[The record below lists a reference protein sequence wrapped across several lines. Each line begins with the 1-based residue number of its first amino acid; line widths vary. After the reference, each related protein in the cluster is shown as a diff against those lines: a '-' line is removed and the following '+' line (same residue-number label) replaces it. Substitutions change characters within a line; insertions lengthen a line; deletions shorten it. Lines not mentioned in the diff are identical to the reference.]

1 MITAESL
8 LAAIDRRRVAL
19 AAQTGS
25 VEPIPYTQVAAAV
38 GVHSALFS
46 RLKKGTMP
54 TQDNIAK
61 LAAWVGD
68 EAALHCAPC
77 EELAAEA
84 EPDDEAPENVVV
96 SENASE
102 AVAQDIAVAE
112 LEPSSNE
119 LAPVHAIR
127 AVSGRLSESDDP
139 ETQAAINRVRELL
152 AEGAVGVSVML
163 DLHPDDSARIGE
175 AEKAAAADGWEKP
188 LSEYLPDG
196 FVPRQRIRHTAIVD
210 TPAFSDARL
219 AIAEDGTLTGDVT
232 FEGIY
237 TGDVRY
243 AAEPETIDL
252 DATRTP
258 SPIIWDRLD
267 GDHSGMTVGYI
278 DLFERVDAPEG
289 TSGRPVLDDAAITA
303 SLAPLTMPAAYFAQ
317 TMPTGP
323 EPLRISQPDAKGY
336 RAIRGLAA
344 PKGVCHRSAMACFT
358 FPADPDPQLKHFHTG
373 TLLRLDDGRDIRVG
387 ALTYAG
393 HHLDPALAREGV
405 KIDQTDNYRDDANR
419 VLALVRAWPTRFGLM
434 IAGVIPPDV
443 TEAQVTRAL
452 ACSPSVE
459 LWPRSDG
466 RRTLMGIHLVP
477 RPAWPVMASVGSAT
491 IAVTDEPIV
500 LEEADAETLA
510 AEVEGEPDEAVVAE
524 LDTVEM
530 LAPVL
535 ERMDAL
541 QAKLDAIGETVDAVL
556 ALTPIDEVDIP
567 E

>member
-19 AAQTGS
+19 GAQTGS
-25 VEPIPYTQVAAAV
+25 VEPIPYTAVAAAV

-54 TQDNIAK
+54 TQENIAK

-68 EAALHCAPC
+68 ETALHCAPC
-77 EELAAEA
+77 EELAADTDADPEA
-84 EPDDEAPENVVV
+84 LGT
-96 SENASE
+96 E
-102 AVAQDIAVAE
+102 AVEQDIAVAE

-119 LAPVHAIR
+119 LAPVYAIR
-127 AVSGRLSESDDP
+127 AVSGRLSESEDP
-139 ETQAAINRVRELL
+139 ETQAAVNRVRELL
-152 AEGAVGVSVML
+152 AEGAVGVSVLL
-163 DLHPDDSARIGE
+163 DLHPDDAARIGE
-175 AEKAAAADGWEKP
+175 AEKKAAADGWENP
-188 LSEYLPDG
+188 LSDYLPDG

-210 TPAFSDARL
+210 TPAFADARL
-219 AIAEDGTLTGDVT
+219 AIADDGTLTGDVT

-252 DATRTP
+252 EASNVP
-258 SPIIWDRLD
+258 SPIIWDRQD
-267 GDHSGMTVGYI
+267 GDHSGMTVGFI

-289 TSGRPVLDDAAITA
+289 TSGRPVFDDEAITA
-303 SLAPLTMPAAYFAQ
+303 SMAPLTMPAAYFAQ
-317 TMPTGP
+317 TMPTGA

-344 PKGVCHRSAMACFT
+344 PKGICHRSSMACFT
-358 FPADPDPQLKHFHTG
+358 FPNDPDPQLRHFHTG

-387 ALTYAG
+387 AVTYAG
-393 HHLDPALAREGV
+393 HHLDPALAKQGV
-405 KIDQTDNYRDDANR
+405 KIDQTNNYRDDASR

-443 TEAQVTRAL
+443 TEADVTRVL

-459 LWPRSDG
+459 LWPRNDG
-466 RRTLMGIHLVP
+466 KRTLMGIHVVP
-477 RPAWPVMASVGSAT
+477 RPAWPVMASVGAAT
-491 IAVTDEPIV
+491 IAVTDEPII
-500 LEEADAETLA
+500 LEEPDAEALA
-510 AEVEGEPDEAVVAE
+510 AETDTPEGDAVEATLEVFDMTEA
-524 LDTVEM
+524 
-530 LAPVL
+530 LAPVT
-535 ERMDAL
+535 ERLDAL
-541 QAKLDAIGETVDAVL
+541 QAKLDALTVTADAIL
-556 ALTPIDEVDIP
+556 ALTPLDGIEIP